1 MDQKSNRKKLG
12 VLGGMGSLAT
22 AHFFRRIVE
31 CTEAATDQEHLDII
45 ILNHARIPDR
55 TEAILSKR
63 HEPYLSLITKDA
75 KELEKL
81 GAENIAIP
89 CNTSHY
95 FYDEI
100 QGSVK
105 IPVLHMVR
113 ESLAYAAQIRK
124 AKIVG
129 LLATDGTVQSGI
141 YHRPA
146 KELGLSVVT
155 PGPEGQKKVMRIIYD
170 YVKGGK
176 QGGREELLELIS
188 ELKNKGAEVVL
199 LGCTEL
205 SCLNFDLPEDC
216 VDALEVLVKRSIEV
230 SGGKYQGTL

>member
-1 MDQKSNRKKLG
+1 
-12 VLGGMGSLAT
+12 MGSLAT

-105 IPVLHMVR
+105 IP
-113 ESLAYAAQIRK
+113 
-124 AKIVG
+124 G
-129 LLATDGTVQSGI
+129 SG
-141 YHRPA
+141 
-146 KELGLSVVT
+146 ELGVR
-155 PGPEGQKKVMRIIYD
+155 GPNSKGQNSRPF
-170 YVKGGK
+170 GH
-176 QGGREELLELIS
+176 
-188 ELKNKGAEVVL
+188 
-199 LGCTEL
+199 
-205 SCLNFDLPEDC
+205 
-216 VDALEVLVKRSIEV
+216 
-230 SGGKYQGTL
+230 

>member
-113 ESLAYAAQIRK
+113 ESLAYVSQFRK

-129 LLATDGTVQSGI
+129 LLATDGTAS
-141 YHRPA
+141 
-146 KELGLSVVT
+146 
-155 PGPEGQKKVMRIIYD
+155 PESTTARQRNWD
-170 YVKGGK
+170 
-176 QGGREELLELIS
+176 
-188 ELKNKGAEVVL
+188 
-199 LGCTEL
+199 
-205 SCLNFDLPEDC
+205 
-216 VDALEVLVKRSIEV
+216 
-230 SGGKYQGTL
+230 

>member
-1 MDQKSNRKKLG
+1 MKQPNLKKLG
-12 VLGGMGSLAT
+12 VIGGMGPLAT

-31 CTEAATDQEHLDII
+31 CTEAAADQEHLDII
-45 ILNHARIPDR
+45 IFNHARIPDR
-55 TEAILSKR
+55 TEAILSKK

-81 GAENIAIP
+81 GVENIAIP
-89 CNTSHY
+89 CNTSHF
-95 FYDEI
+95 FYKEI
-100 QGSVK
+100 QESVA
-105 IPVLHMVR
+105 IPVINMIR
-113 ESLAYAAQIRK
+113 ESLAYAAQVRK
-124 AKIVG
+124 AKRVG

-146 KELGLSVVT
+146 EELGLSVVT
-155 PGPEGQKKVMRIIYD
+155 PTPETQKKVMRIIYD

-176 QGGREELLELIS
+176 PGGREELLEVIS
-188 ELKNKGAEVVL
+188 ELKREGAEVVI

-230 SGGKYQGTL
+230 SGGRYKGTL